1 MNKYLG
7 FQLPFANYD
16 MDTIDFGYYSGYE
29 SYYGIGLFYIYD
41 ESEDYELEDY
51 GDKLLAAGFELG
63 NYYTSSSTSYIKTIG
78 DAVYEVGFGYD
89 DGNFINVYM
98 PPYVPP
104 YDADYFLNLGFEAQ
118 QGWPKAAVDQ
128 AMGED
133 KFAGVNLDAT
143 WYVKAGNNSGEYY
156 YALMGGEGLHKEAI
170 YAQAEAAG
178 FAYHDE
184 YDIWFAPA
192 DPENPEFDSSN
203 DAYVQVLEKDGWS
216 YIKFYGATLPY
227 EDADFLNNGYTANDG
242 FPADVFALAYKEE
255 NQFDGVNLDGQ
266 WFVKSS
272 TTVGSGSNV
281 GKTRTSGSVATK
293 GNFTAEFIA
302 NIAEAGFEYYA
313 SWGDYELAN
322 DTYAYMYVKFER
334 GYTVINFY
342 GSWKESDEPL
352 DLPSVDEVNEKVIA
366 YFAALDIEVTY
377 PDYAAAA
384 ANAYYE
390 VAAANELR
398 VYGSDSTEMNA
409 FVAALGEAG
418 WTTGPG
424 DYSGDYAAYFGETGA
439 TLKVENWYSYIKI
452 KMSVELPP
460 EPPQEF
466 DVFPYEDLNEF
477 FEEYDLDLELTAEQ
491 AAQFEG
497 APFTLEYGDF
507 SGWAYAGV
515 SAAGD
520 HEAAWK
526 ALLDPIL
533 VAAGYEEKTDS
544 QSGAKYYAN
553 DDDHQVSFEV
563 DDGITTVYFI
573 EQLKSNKI
581 KADLNGPLFSCLYNK
596 IKQSFLLSNAFQR
609 TFLYLL
615 Q

>member
-7 FQLPFANYD
+7 FQLPYADYD
-16 MDTIDFGYYSGYE
+16 MDTLDFGYSSYYE
-29 SYYGIGLFYIYD
+29 SYGIGLFYIYD
-41 ESEDYELEDY
+41 EGEYTLADY
-51 GDKLLAAGFELG
+51 GEKLLAAGFEEG
-63 NYYTSSSTSYIKTIG
+63 TYYFSSGSHYIKTVG
-78 DAVYEVGFGYD
+78 EAVYEVVFGED
-89 DGNFINVYM
+89 DGNVINVYM
-98 PPYVPP
+98 PKYVPP
-104 YDADYFLNLGFEAQ
+104 YDADYFLGLGFEAQ

-178 FAYHDE
+178 FAYHTE

-192 DPENPEFDSSN
+192 DPENPVFDSNN

-216 YIKFYGATLPY
+216 YIKFYGATIPY

-266 WFVKSS
+266 WFVKYS
-272 TTVGSGSNV
+272 TTNGTGSNI
-281 GKTRTSGSVATK
+281 GKARTSGSVATK
-293 GNFTAEFIA
+293 GDFTAEFIA
-302 NIAEAGFEYYA
+302 NIAEGGFEYEDYFE
-313 SWGDYELAN
+313 DYELAN
-322 DTYAYMYVKFER
+322 DSSAYMYVSFER
-334 GYTVINFY
+334 GYTIINFY
-342 GSWKESDEPL
+342 GSWKDTGEPV

-366 YFAALDIEVTY
+366 YFAALDIEVTC
-377 PDYAAAA
+377 PDYAAAE

-390 VAAANELR
+390 VYAANELR
-398 VYGSDSTEMNA
+398 IYGSSSAEMNA
-409 FVAALGEAG
+409 FVNALAADG

-424 DYSGDYAAYFGETGA
+424 DYSGDFAAYFGETGA
-439 TLKVENWYSYIKI
+439 TLKVENWFSYIKI

-466 DVFPYEDLNEF
+466 DVFPYEELNEF
-477 FEEYDLDLELTAEQ
+477 FEEYELDLVLTAEQ

-507 SGWAYAGV
+507 NGWAYAGV

-520 HEAAWK
+520 REAAWK

-544 QSGAKYYAN
+544 QTGTKYYAN
-553 DDDHQVSFEV
+553 ADDHQVSFEV
-563 DDGITTVYFI
+563 ADGITTVYFV
-573 EQLKSNKI
+573 E
-581 KADLNGPLFSCLYNK
+581 
-596 IKQSFLLSNAFQR
+596 
-609 TFLYLL
+609 
-615 Q
+615 